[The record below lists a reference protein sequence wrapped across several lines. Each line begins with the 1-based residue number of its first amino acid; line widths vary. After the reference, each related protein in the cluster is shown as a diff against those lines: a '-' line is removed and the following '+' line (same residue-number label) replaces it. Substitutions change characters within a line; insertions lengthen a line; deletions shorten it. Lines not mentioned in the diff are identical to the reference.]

1 MEKTKVA
8 IIGCGTIANAAHGP
22 SYQKNPNVKIAY
34 CVDIIPER
42 AQALKEKFG
51 DEDTIALTDYH
62 DMLKDESVKAV
73 SVCVPNYLHN
83 PITIDCLRAG
93 KNVLCEKP
101 ASVSYDLAKEMADVA
116 HETGKILNIGVVNRF
131 NYAVNMIKQYV
142 EEGKLGDVYH
152 VYCSFRAHRSIPGLG
167 GPFTTKELAGGGVL
181 IDWGVHYLDLINY
194 VLGIKEVKTV
204 SGATYS
210 KLATNMREYVY
221 ESMWAGPPDY
231 EGTYDVEEYVTGLIR
246 TEKATIS
253 LNGAWAEN
261 IKDPASTFIEFI
273 GDKGGVKLTYCG
285 GFTFYGVKDG
295 KLFEETPD
303 IVTGT
308 DFDDMFYQE
317 LKAFVECVE
326 ANEHICSYVDNN
338 LITAK
343 MMQGLYDSAKNGREV
358 CYE

>member
-1 MEKTKVA
+1 MAKTKVA

-22 SYQKNPNVKIAY
+22 SYQKNPDVEIAY

-51 DEDTIALTDYH
+51 DENTVALTDYH
-62 DMLKDESVKAV
+62 EMLKDPAVTAV

-101 ASVSYDLAKEMADVA
+101 AAVNYALAKEMADVA

-131 NYAVNMIKQYV
+131 NCAVNKVRDYV
-142 EEGKLGDVYH
+142 NEGRLGEVYH

-167 GPFTTKELAGGGVL
+167 GPFTTKALAGGGVL

-194 VLGIKEVKTV
+194 ILDTQKVNSV
-204 SGATYS
+204 SGACYS

-221 ESMWAGPPDY
+221 EDMWAGPPDY
-231 EGTYDVEEYVTGLIR
+231 EGTYDVEEFVTGLIR
-246 TEKATIS
+246 TDKATIS

-261 IKDPASTFIEFI
+261 IKRPETTFIEFL
-273 GDKGGVKLTYCG
+273 GTKGGVHLTYG
-285 GFTFYGVKDG
+285 GGLTFFGTKDG
-295 KLFEETPD
+295 KLWQETPE
-303 IVTGT
+303 INAGPL
-308 DFDDMFYQE
+308 FGDMFYQE
-317 LKAFVECVE
+317 LKAFVDCVN
-326 ANEHICSYVDNN
+326 ANEHIRSYVDNI
-338 LITAK
+338 LITAQ
-343 MMQGLYDSAKNGREV
+343 MMEGLYESSEKGKEV
-358 CYE
+358 SYE